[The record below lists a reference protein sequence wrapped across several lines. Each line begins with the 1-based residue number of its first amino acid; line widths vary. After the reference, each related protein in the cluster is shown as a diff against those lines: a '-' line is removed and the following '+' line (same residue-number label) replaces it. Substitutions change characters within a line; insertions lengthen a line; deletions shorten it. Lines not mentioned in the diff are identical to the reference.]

1 MPAAATVQKLIDAVE
16 AGDFLGAIRDF
27 YTDGASMQ
35 ENNDAPRVGVPA
47 LLENEQRVMTVFKTI
62 TGKSLGA
69 PLVAGD
75 RVAINWVFDFV
86 RPDGSVAHLEEIA
99 WQRWE
104 GEKVAEER
112 FFYDRAQL
120 AAATSAAVPA

>member
-27 YTDGASMQ
+27 YADGASMQ

-104 GEKVAEER
+104 GEKVKEER

-120 AAATSAAVPA
+120 AAATPAAVPA